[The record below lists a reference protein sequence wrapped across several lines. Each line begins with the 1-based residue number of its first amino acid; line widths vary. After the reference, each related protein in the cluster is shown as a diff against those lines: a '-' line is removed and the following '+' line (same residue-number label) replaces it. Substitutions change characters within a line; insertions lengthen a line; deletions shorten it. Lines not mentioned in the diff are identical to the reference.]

1 MLGAI
6 LGDVVGS
13 VYEHHRIKTTDFPL
27 FQSRSCFTDDTVLTI
42 AVAEAILNG
51 TGYAESIKT
60 YGRQYPDAGYGKS
73 FTKWIFAA
81 DSKPYHSW
89 GNGSAMRVSPVGLA
103 FSSID
108 EVLQETERSAIVTHD
123 HPEGIKGAQATA
135 LAMFLARTGV
145 DKEDIRAEISQRFAY
160 DLDRTIE
167 EIRPGYVFEVS
178 CQKSVPE
185 SIIAFLDSTS
195 YEDTIR
201 KAVSLGGDSDTLAC
215 IAGGIAEAYYK
226 EIPAGMVQEVR
237 RRLPEEFLQ
246 VIDEFYDLYPLH

>member
-1 MLGAI
+1 
-6 LGDVVGS
+6 
-13 VYEHHRIKTTDFPL
+13 
-27 FQSRSCFTDDTVLTI
+27 
-42 AVAEAILNG
+42 
-51 TGYAESIKT
+51 
-60 YGRQYPDAGYGKS
+60 
-73 FTKWIFAA
+73 
-81 DSKPYHSW
+81 
-89 GNGSAMRVSPVGLA
+89 MRVSPVGLA

-108 EVLQETERSAIVTHD
+108 EVLQEAERSAIVTHD

-160 DLDRTIE
+160 DLDRTID
-167 EIRPGYVFEVS
+167 EIRPGYTFEVS

-246 VIDEFYDLYPLH
+246 VIDEFYVRFPLS